1 MKKKRDCIIVQ
12 ILTQL
17 EEKTSLMKRRS
28 EGGRRV
34 VDSDQDHLLDFKV
47 YLKTKKI
54 TGEGIKF
61 HREE

>member
-1 MKKKRDCIIVQ
+1 MKKKRECIIVQ

-17 EEKTSLMKRRS
+17 EEKTLLMKSRS
-28 EGGRRV
+28 EGGHRV
-34 VDSDQDHLLDFKV
+34 VGSDQVHLLDFKV
-47 YLKTKKI
+47 YLKTKKV